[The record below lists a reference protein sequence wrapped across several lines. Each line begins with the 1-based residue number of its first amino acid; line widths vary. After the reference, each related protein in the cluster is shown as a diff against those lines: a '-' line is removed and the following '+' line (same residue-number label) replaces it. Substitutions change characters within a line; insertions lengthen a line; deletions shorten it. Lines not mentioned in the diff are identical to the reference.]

1 MLIKTN
7 IAHTLKRIVLG
18 ATLLIGV
25 NQTASALPILSFNNA
40 QSSVNETVNIGDT
53 VSFELWFSGL
63 ETDDVGGF
71 EFLLGFNNV
80 VSSINSAVGNIA
92 LDEFDIFDVFA
103 NVNNIDIYAV
113 SFVGDLSAQA
123 DEFMFATLTFM
134 ASNVGVSQLSF
145 SNLIVSDENASALD
159 ISVFDAQITVVDDT
173 NNMPV
178 PTPTSWGLF
187 LVAVVGLA
195 YRYKAHK
202 PS

>member
-7 IAHTLKRIVLG
+7 IAHTLKRIVLA
-18 ATLLIGV
+18 ATLLLGV

-103 NVNNIDIYAV
+103 NVNNIDVYAV
-113 SFVGDLSAQA
+113 SFVDDLSAQA

-145 SNLIVSDENASALD
+145 SNLIVSDANAIALD
-159 ISVFDAQITVVDDT
+159 ISVFDAQITVLDDT
-173 NNMPV
+173 SNMPV
-178 PTPTSWGLF
+178 PTPASWGVF
-187 LVAVVGLA
+187 LLGVLGLA
-195 YRYKAHK
+195 CRYKGVK